1 MWTHIL
7 GFTALP
13 HVGGIV
19 GSLYTRTEVS
29 TWYKTLKKPAW
40 HPPNRVFPIAWTT
53 LYTSM
58 GYGSYLIWKDMGGF
72 TSAAAVPLGLYGAQL
87 ALNWAWTP
95 IFFGAHN
102 LKLAL
107 VEIVILSGTVAA
119 TMVSWTEV
127 STWYKTLKKPAWRPP
142 NRVFPI
148 AWTTLYT
155 SMGYGS
161 YLIWKDMGGFTS
173 AAAVPL
179 GLYGAQLALNWAWTP
194 IFFGAHNLK
203 LVRQI
208 TYFI

>member
-13 HVGGIV
+13 HVGGIL

-40 HPPNRVFPIAWTT
+40 CPPNRVFPIAWTT

-58 GYGSYLIWKDMGGF
+58 GYGSYLIWKDVGGF
-72 TSAAAVPLGLYGAQL
+72 TSTAAVPLGLYGAQL

-119 TMVSWTEV
+119 TMVSW
-127 STWYKTLKKPAWRPP
+127 YPINKTATLLMVPYLMWLTLASSLSYCIWRDNPD
-142 NRVFPI
+142 
-148 AWTTLYT
+148 
-155 SMGYGS
+155 
-161 YLIWKDMGGFTS
+161 KEE
-173 AAAVPL
+173 
-179 GLYGAQLALNWAWTP
+179 
-194 IFFGAHNLK
+194 
-203 LVRQI
+203 
-208 TYFI
+208 